1 MLVDEL
7 DRTTLKYLSRREFT
21 SCPLTFLG
29 FEIIVARVI
38 VKSGLKD
45 IDSFWI
51 QALYR

>member
-29 FEIIVARVI
+29 FEIIVVI